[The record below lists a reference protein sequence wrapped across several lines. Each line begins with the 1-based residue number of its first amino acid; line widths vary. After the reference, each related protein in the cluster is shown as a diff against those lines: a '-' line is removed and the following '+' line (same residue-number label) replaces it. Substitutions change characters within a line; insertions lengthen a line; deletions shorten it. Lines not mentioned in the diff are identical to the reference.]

1 MLDAIQVVQA
11 SCLLVAG
18 SLGTVAVRLTL
29 AELRARAVVL
39 LRVRRVGGLT
49 FMRVGRFQASFC
61 RVRGG

>member
-1 MLDAIQVVQA
+1 MLDAVQLVQA

-49 FMRVGRFQASFC
+49 FLRVGRFQASFC
-61 RVRGG
+61 VVRG